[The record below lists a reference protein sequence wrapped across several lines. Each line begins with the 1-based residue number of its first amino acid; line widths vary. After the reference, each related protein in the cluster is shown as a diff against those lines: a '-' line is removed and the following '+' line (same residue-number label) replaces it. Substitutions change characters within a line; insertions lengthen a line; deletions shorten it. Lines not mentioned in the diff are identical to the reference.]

1 MSQKLTVNGFVSV
14 ENTSQ
19 FNEDFIKSYNKESD
33 EGYFFEVDVQF
44 SEKLHDLHNDLSF
57 LTDRMKIEKVE
68 KLVANLHYK
77 TEYDIYIN
85 VS

>member
-19 FNEDFIKSYNKESD
+19 FNEDFIKSYKKESD

-57 LTDRMKIEKVE
+57 LTDRMKIEKFE
-68 KLVANLHYK
+68 KLVANLHYR

>member
-57 LTDRMKIEKVE
+57 LTERMKIEKVE
-68 KLVANLHYK
+68 KLVANLHYR